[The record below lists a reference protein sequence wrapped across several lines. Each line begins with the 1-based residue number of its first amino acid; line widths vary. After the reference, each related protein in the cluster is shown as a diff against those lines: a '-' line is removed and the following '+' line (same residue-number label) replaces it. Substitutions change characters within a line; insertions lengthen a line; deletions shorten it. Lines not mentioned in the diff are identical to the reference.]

1 MQRRIVIP
9 VSYTHLDV
17 YKRQGYEFNRKDVV
31 GSEEVALALQL
42 KNKAGALSQEFDYR
56 VSLDN
61 TIPKVRISD
70 AEGTN
75 TSLGDFVKTISFGL
89 FGKTKYKVNVQV
101 TETETS
107 GLKEWTYMVLPLK
120 EDMVNDTDGVYDV
133 DNPTEEEMS
142 KSKLL
147 QLSLI
152 HI

>member
-1 MQRRIVIP
+1 M
-9 VSYTHLDV
+9 
-17 YKRQGYEFNRKDVV
+17 
-31 GSEEVALALQL
+31 
-42 KNKAGALSQEFDYR
+42 
-56 VSLDN
+56 
-61 TIPKVRISD
+61 
-70 AEGTN
+70 
-75 TSLGDFVKTISFGL
+75 GDFVKTISFGL

-147 QLSLI
+147 QYMESLKGQRRVYMEAYGNI
-152 HI
+152 C